1 MAVPMS
7 AAEIAE
13 MITAGNEAP
22 AEEMVHAQAIS
33 FFPQHWRD
41 RWPEQLEPSSVPIL
55 SPDGLDGTGRRTV
68 SRSDLFVLGR
78 EVETPIDALNFF
90 VAVHSWG
97 VGTSAR
103 GVIRGLRVLE
113 DEDAS
118 KKILGALE
126 SLREADFDPRI
137 GYSAFN
143 NYDQSKVK
151 YLGPAF
157 FTKLLYFY
165 SHDRLSRSTNAPLI
179 LDQYVAASLGWGP
192 WGWSTLQY
200 VDYISLV
207 DEARSL
213 LDSDVPGDVI
223 EYVLFDHGRRN
234 A

>member
-1 MAVPMS
+1 MTVSLS
-7 AAEIAE
+7 AAEIAQ
-13 MITAGNEAP
+13 MIAP
-22 AEEMVHAQAIS
+22 GDVSSSEEMVHAQAIS
-33 FFPQHWRD
+33 FFPRHWRG
-41 RWPEQLEPSSVPIL
+41 RWPERLEIDSVPIL
-55 SPDGLDGTGRRTV
+55 SSDGLDGTGRRTV

-126 SLREADFDPRI
+126 SLREADFDPRV

-157 FTKLLYFY
+157 FTKLLCFY

-192 WGWSTLQY
+192 WGWSTPQY